1 MMIHRWARWAA
12 PALAAGLLVTACGS
26 STGSTGQNGAQAS
39 GTSAFQQCLRQH
51 GVTLPSGRPS
61 FSGTPSPGAGVP
73 SPGAGVP
80 SPGAS
85 VPAGGGQFP
94 GGFGNGAGSKAF
106 QACRKYA
113 PAGFGRGQP
122 GAGGLSAL
130 SAFTSCMKQH
140 GVTLTG
146 GPAALQ
152 SLSRASGKVKKAF
165 QACRALLPQGV
176 PTATPSG

>member
-1 MMIHRWARWAA
+1 MMIHGWARWAA
-12 PALAAGLLVTACGS
+12 PALTAGLLVTACGS
-26 STGSTGQNGAQAS
+26 SSTGSAGQSGAQGAS
-39 GTSAFQQCLRQH
+39 TSAFQKCLKQH

-61 FSGTPSPGAGVP
+61 FRGTPSPGASIP
-73 SPGAGVP
+73 P
-80 SPGAS
+80 
-85 VPAGGGQFP
+85 GGGQFP
-94 GGFGNGAGSKAF
+94 GGFGAGAGSKAF

-113 PAGFGRGQP
+113 PAGFGRGRP

-152 SLSRASGKVKKAF
+152 SLSGASGKVKKAV

-176 PTATPSG
+176 PTAPSS

>member
-1 MMIHRWARWAA
+1 MMRHKPARWAA
-12 PALAAGLLVTACGS
+12 PALMAGLLVTACGN
-26 STGSTGQNGAQAS
+26 STGSTGQSGAQAA

-61 FSGTPSPGAGVP
+61 FSGTPSPGA
-73 SPGAGVP
+73 SI
-80 SPGAS
+80 
-85 VPAGGGQFP
+85 PAGGGQFP

-113 PAGFGRGQP
+113 PAGFGRGRP

-130 SAFTSCMKQH
+130 SAFTSCLKQH
-140 GVTLTG
+140 GVKLTG
-146 GPAALQ
+146 GLGALQ

-165 QACRALLPQGV
+165 QTCRALLPQGV

>member
-1 MMIHRWARWAA
+1 MMSHRSARWAA
-12 PALAAGLLVTACGS
+12 PALMAGLLVTACGS
-26 STGSTGQNGAQAS
+26 STGSAGQSGAQAA
-39 GTSAFQQCLRQH
+39 GGSAFQQCLKQH

-61 FSGTPSPGAGVP
+61 FGGR
-73 SPGAGVP
+73 P

-85 VPAGGGQFP
+85 FPAGGGQFP
-94 GGFGNGAGSKAF
+94 GGVGTGAGSKAF

-113 PAGFGRGQP
+113 PAGFGRGRP

-130 SAFTSCMKQH
+130 AGFSSCMKQH

-152 SLSRASGKVKKAF
+152 SLSGASGKVKKAF
-165 QACRALLPQGV
+165 QTCRALLPQGV
-176 PTATPSG
+176 PAATG

>member
-1 MMIHRWARWAA
+1 MIHRWARWAA

-39 GTSAFQQCLRQH
+39 GTSTFQQCLRQH

-61 FSGTPSPGAGVP
+61 FSGTP

-165 QACRALLPQGV
+165 QACRPLLPQGV